1 MNIIEIVHP
10 FPETLLQPLLG
21 NDSLQADSADNEDH
35 TSKSVCLL
43 LEKRRSTDTC
53 LKRPMLCMAKTSPS
67 VEAACCIG
75 VLEHKI
81 NSLDLRA
88 DGNPY

>member
-21 NDSLQADSADNEDH
+21 NDSLQADSADNEDQA
-35 TSKSVCLL
+35 SESVCLL
-43 LEKRRSTDTC
+43 LKKRRSTDTC
-53 LKRPMLCMAKTSPS
+53 LKRLMLCMAKTSPS
-67 VEAACCIG
+67 VEAAFCIG

-81 NSLDLRA
+81 NKFDFVFQ
-88 DGNPY
+88 GH